1 MTKQHSPVLR
11 SSTLIAMT
19 AYFENESTPGIMCLQ
34 APIALRLN
42 SSIQS
47 KMEDVLYAFDR

>member
-47 KMEDVLYAFDR
+47 KMEHVLYAFDR